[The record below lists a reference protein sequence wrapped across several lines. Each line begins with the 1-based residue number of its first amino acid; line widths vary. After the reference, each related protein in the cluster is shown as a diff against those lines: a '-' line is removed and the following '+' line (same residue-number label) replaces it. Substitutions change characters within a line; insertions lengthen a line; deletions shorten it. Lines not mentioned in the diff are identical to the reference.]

1 MKNSPA
7 RNAFILTHLSVAT
20 LLAACGGGSGQS
32 DGAPMSVVAAADA
45 ASQDSAMSDAL
56 RYRRTTTTPV
66 TAAPAPAPA
75 VAATPAPAPTT
86 IAVALQWATPAN
98 TRLSG
103 SQALELTGRAFENV
117 EIFSGGTRIATATVS
132 SDSTSAKAVIDTT
145 QFADGTVALTAH
157 AWNSP
162 AGTAFTSEADAGL
175 LKVVVSNTV
184 AAAPAPAA
192 AAPAA
197 VTPTS
202 SDLSIT
208 AFGAV
213 CNGSTNNSTAITN
226 AIAAAKA
233 KGVSVVIPS
242 GVCAYGDVINL
253 DGVKLIGYGDASVL
267 YALNTNREAIF
278 MRGSGAEVR
287 SVKLS
292 GIKASTRVAP
302 WEATRITLFGAT
314 KFVIDNVTIDG
325 GSAAGI
331 QTAQATNNGTI
342 SNNRVIGT
350 LADSIHMTDRASY
363 ITVTGNRVENS
374 GDDGIAVVSYKSDG
388 GMVNHITARNN
399 VIVNNKWGRQMSV
412 VGGSDV
418 LYENNDMENNI
429 AGYACLYLAQENP
442 YATYGAHNVVAQRN
456 TMKNCGGASTGHGA
470 VMVYSDGGEA
480 NTNITLTRNDITQN
494 GQAGVRVFS
503 SMNTGVTLDSNR
515 IQGASPALDV
525 TSPGVSITAYA
536 SGAVGYIAP

>member
-1 MKNSPA
+1 M
-7 RNAFILTHLSVAT
+7 
-20 LLAACGGGSGQS
+20 
-32 DGAPMSVVAAADA
+32 
-45 ASQDSAMSDAL
+45 
-56 RYRRTTTTPV
+56 
-66 TAAPAPAPA
+66 
-75 VAATPAPAPTT
+75 
-86 IAVALQWATPAN
+86 
-98 TRLSG
+98 
-103 SQALELTGRAFENV
+103 
-117 EIFSGGTRIATATVS
+117 
-132 SDSTSAKAVIDTT
+132 
-145 QFADGTVALTAH
+145 
-157 AWNSP
+157 
-162 AGTAFTSEADAGL
+162 
-175 LKVVVSNTV
+175 VSNTV
-184 AAAPAPAA
+184 AATTAPTVVA
-192 AAPAA
+192 
-197 VTPTS
+197 PTS
-202 SDLSIT
+202 SDLNIT

-233 KGVSVVIPS
+233 KGVAVVIPS

-253 DGVKLIGYGDASVL
+253 DSVRLIGYGDASVL

-292 GIKASTRVAP
+292 GVKSTTRVAP

-342 SNNRVIGT
+342 SNNRVTGT

-363 ITVTGNRVENS
+363 ITVSGNRIDSS
-374 GDDGIAVVSYKSDG
+374 GDDGIAVVSYKNDG

-399 VIVNNKWGRQMSV
+399 VVVNNRWGRQMSV

-418 LYENNDMENNI
+418 LYENNDLENNN
-429 AGYACLYLAQENP
+429 AGYACLYLAQENS

-456 TMKNCGGASTGHGA
+456 TLKNCGGIATGHGA
-470 VMVYSDGGEA
+470 VMLYSDGGEA

-494 GQAGVRVFS
+494 GQAGVRIFS
-503 SMNTGVTLDSNR
+503 SMNTGITLDSNR
-515 IQGASPALDV
+515 IQGASPALDI
-525 TSPGVSITAYA
+525 TSLGVSVTAYSA
-536 SGAVGYIAP
+536 GAVGYIAP